1 MEFIYDRTED
11 DVYEAQRFEQMDWK
25 DFSDD
30 EKEQWFAGLKGAFN
44 YTVWNRIVSNIL
56 ALDQEIYGTKV
67 EWEANPYSE
76 NAQSKNFTS
85 KEFIILNPEK
95 YTLVIVPFLNPT
107 GPPETSD
114 IITIHDEYYY
124 YYTTEKDYDHI
135 YISTSAP
142 FNDLNSNTKIILMD
156 NVIHSS
162 FTSIVKSMS
171 SIFKYNDFQELFD
184 NTTRQIARIPHF
196 DTDLETGSEIVSD
209 YKFINMIERRTWNC
223 YNFANAKNEYIV
235 PTTWLNGYT
244 VDKTTGE
251 VIETE
256 EDVYMADGKYNY
268 YKFTNN
274 TPNGTVSKIKVPQ
287 GTVAEIFFYLNGLI
301 YSRYERYV
309 ADENGIEFELDLPY
323 HARIVIY
330 GTKGKIVAFK

>member
-44 YTVWNRIVSNIL
+44 YTDWNRIVNNIFI
-56 ALDQEIYGTKV
+56 LDSEIYGTLV
-67 EWEANPYSE
+67 EWADNSYNGYAQSE
-76 NAQSKNFTS
+76 NFRSKKFLIN
-85 KEFIILNPEK
+85 NPQK
-95 YTLVIVPFLNPT
+95 YNLVILPFLNST
-107 GPPETSD
+107 GGPDTSA
-114 IITIHDEYYY
+114 IVSTQDESYYY
-124 YYTTEKDYDHI
+124 VTEKDYDHL
-135 YISTSAP
+135 YISANVP
-142 FNDLNSNTKIILMD
+142 FNEFSFDTKIILLD
-156 NVIHSS
+156 NATSSS
-162 FTSIVKSMS
+162 FTNPVKTMH
-171 SIFKYNDFQELFD
+171 SIFKHNDFQELFD

-196 DTDLETGSEIVSD
+196 DTDLRAGSEIVSD
-209 YKFINMIERRTWNC
+209 YKFINMIERRNWNC
-223 YNFANAKNEYIV
+223 YNFANAKDKYIV

-256 EDVYMADGKYNY
+256 EDVYMADGKYFY

-274 TPNGTVSKIKVPQ
+274 TPSGTVSKIKVPP
-287 GTVAEIFFYLNGLI
+287 GTVAEVFLYVSGLS

-309 ADENGIEFELDLPY
+309 ADDNGIEFKLDLPY

-330 GTKGKIVAFK
+330 GVKGEIVAIK